1 MLRLGAG
8 TIPPKRLREAVS
20 VCGHGLTVSDLNRVV
35 SEAGAA
41 AGLVATRTLVVSV
54 PRSTWLRQRQGPGAG
69 LSLADWAEA
78 QAKAFQLVPVL
89 SV

>member
-20 VCGHGLTVSDLNRVV
+20 VCGHVLTVSDLNRVL

-41 AGLVATRTLVVSV
+41 AGLVSV
-54 PRSTWLRQRQGPGAG
+54 RDLEQACAESGAKSTAVRDCGRQETVRAHC
-69 LSLADWAEA
+69 
-78 QAKAFQLVPVL
+78 
-89 SV
+89 